1 MRLTIFHDTVYLYET
16 PARYCIQYLRLTP
29 RADAGQR
36 IVEWDIE
43 SPGVRWRQTDAF
55 GNVVYVMS
63 LDAAHQTLRIRARGV
78 VETSLRPGDAI
89 ADVESVPVESFLV
102 PTPLT
107 RPDAAM
113 LDMARVVT
121 AADDKDAAL
130 DSLMRDIHARVRY
143 ETGATDVEHTA
154 AEALALGRGV
164 CQDHAHIFIACAR
177 AAGLPARYVSG
188 YIDAGDASHV
198 SSHAWADV
206 WLAGRGWVSFDAT
219 HTVHAGE
226 AYCRLAV
233 GRDFL
238 DASPVRGMRRGGTGE
253 LLSVNVA
260 VNASSASPAA
270 SQSGVQQ

>member
-1 MRLTIFHDTVYLYET
+1 MKLTILHDTVYHYET

-55 GNVVYVMS
+55 GNVVHVMS
-63 LDAAHQTLRIRARGV
+63 LDSAHQALRIRARGV
-78 VETSLRPGDAI
+78 VETTLQPGEAI
-89 ADVESVPVESFLV
+89 SDVASVPVESFLV

-107 RPDAAM
+107 QPDAA
-113 LDMARVVT
+113 LTELSRPL
-121 AADDKDAAL
+121 AAANDKDAAL
-130 DSLMRDIHARVRY
+130 DALMHEIHARVRY

-154 AEALALGRGV
+154 AEALAQGRGV
-164 CQDHAHIFIACAR
+164 CQDHAHIIIACAR
-177 AAGLPARYVSG
+177 QAGLPARYVSG
-188 YIDAGDASHV
+188 YIDAGEGGDANHA

-206 WLAGRGWVSFDAT
+206 WIAGRGWVSFDAT
-219 HTVHAGE
+219 HHARAGE

-238 DASPVRGMRRGGTGE
+238 DASPVRGMRTGGSGE
-253 LLSVNVA
+253 RMDVNVSVNATQAVA
-260 VNASSASPAA
+260 N
-270 SQSGVQQ
+270 QQ